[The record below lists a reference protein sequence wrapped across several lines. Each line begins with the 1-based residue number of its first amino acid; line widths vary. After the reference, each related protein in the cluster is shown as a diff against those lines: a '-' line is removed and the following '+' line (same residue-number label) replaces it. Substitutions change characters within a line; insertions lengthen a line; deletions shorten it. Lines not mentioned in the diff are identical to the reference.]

1 MSENDLA
8 NLHPDESDHPAHHSM
23 RSSVPGTREKT
34 RIVERTLVDFQQ
46 VSSRVSVHTLSF
58 LRLTTLTS
66 LLKVSVRGSLIQ
78 SRTSL
83 EESNLLKGEVID
95 LSSLNR
101 QELSR
106 NGSSVKHL
114 QLGSHISFSRELE
127 ENDRKGKRTMLTFLS
142 RHDSRIDSAQQQ
154 IEAFRAFRP
163 VVRQGMHS

>member
-8 NLHPDESDHPAHHSM
+8 NLHPDESDHPVHHSM
-23 RSSVPGTREKT
+23 CSSAPGTREKT
-34 RIVERTLVDFQQ
+34 RIVEPTLVDFQQ

-78 SRTSL
+78 SRISL

-101 QELSR
+101 RELSR
-106 NGSSVKHL
+106 NGSSVKRLHL
-114 QLGSHISFSRELE
+114 
-127 ENDRKGKRTMLTFLS
+127 
-142 RHDSRIDSAQQQ
+142 
-154 IEAFRAFRP
+154 
-163 VVRQGMHS
+163 